1 MKIGVTGIK
10 GKMGRAIANLVL
22 QDPITELKS
31 ALVRK
36 GDSLVGDDLGEF
48 LGFTKSNT
56 KITDDVEEFVKNCDA
71 IIDFSSPALSLLV
84 ADMCGK
90 NKKVIVSGTTGFTEK
105 EKQTFLSNST
115 VTPVIW
121 SSNMSLGVNLLFNLV
136 EEVSN
141 ILHDDFD
148 AEIIEMHHNNK
159 IDSPSGTALS
169 LGAAIAKGRGVNL
182 EEYAKTGRVG
192 KSVKRK
198 RGEIGFSSIRAG
210 NIVGDHK
217 VMFVGDGE
225 IIELS
230 HKALDRD
237 IFAKGAVRAAIWG
250 SVQRPGM
257 YSMRDVLKKV

>member
-10 GKMGRAIANLVL
+10 GKMGRAIASLVL
-22 QDPITELKS
+22 QDPITELQS

-56 KITDDVEEFVKNCDA
+56 QITDNIEEFVKSCDA
-71 IIDFSSPALSLLV
+71 VIDFSGPALSLDV
-84 ADMCGK
+84 ANLCGK

-105 EKQTFLSNST
+105 EKQEFVSNSKST
-115 VTPVIW
+115 ALIW

-136 EEVSN
+136 EQVAN

-148 AEIIEMHHNNK
+148 AEIIEMHHNK
-159 IDSPSGTALS
+159 KVDSPSGTALS
-169 LGAAIAKGRGVNL
+169 LGAAIAKGRGVDL
-182 EEYAKTGRVG
+182 EEYAKTSRVG
-192 KSVKRK
+192 KNVKRK
-198 RGEIGFSSIRAG
+198 RGEIGFASIRAG
-210 NIVGDHK
+210 DIVGDHK
-217 VMFVGDGE
+217 VIFAGDGE

-230 HKALDRD
+230 HKALERD

-250 SVQRPGM
+250 SVQKPGM
-257 YSMRDVLKKV
+257 YSMRDVLK